1 MLTKEKTKSHR
12 LNGKNVWRAKSSE
25 VLGLGI
31 SSIYGLNVGLL
42 FKWIWRFL
50 NQPSDL
56 WARVVINIHVPLGGI
71 FEDLSCCSNM
81 GPWRSIL
88 KLFNNIKENGIDLLS
103 MCSRKIENGE
113 STRFWKD
120 TWCRNQ
126 TLSLKFPRIYLLDSN
141 KDCSV
146 ANWIP
151 LNDWASVLRRNPRS
165 GAELTQFENLQAAT
179 RDVDL
184 SDKCDSWTWSLE
196 ASGVFSVAST
206 RHFIDA

>member
-1 MLTKEKTKSHR
+1 
-12 LNGKNVWRAKSSE
+12 
-25 VLGLGI
+25 
-31 SSIYGLNVGLL
+31 
-42 FKWIWRFL
+42 
-50 NQPSDL
+50 
-56 WARVVINIHVPLGGI
+56 
-71 FEDLSCCSNM
+71 M

-113 STRFWKD
+113 ST
-120 TWCRNQ
+120 
-126 TLSLKFPRIYLLDSN
+126 
-141 KDCSV
+141 SV

-151 LNDWASVLRRNPRS
+151 LNDWASVLRRNPRG

-206 RHFIDA
+206 RHFVDA